1 VGGHRG
7 EEGRVAE
14 DGLPA
19 AGDGA
24 EAEEEEGRHAGEH
37 LEEQVVGE
45 TRPDG
50 GVHRHVGVVV
60 VVEEERGRGRGGGGG
75 SGGGGLALGEGGRR

>member
-1 VGGHRG
+1 VRRQGPWEGTAR

-24 EAEEEEGRHAGEH
+24 EAEEEEGRHTGEH

-50 GVHRHVGVVV
+50 GVHRHVRVVV
-60 VVEEERGRGRGGGGG
+60 VVEEEERDRGRRGGGGG
-75 SGGGGLALGEGGRR
+75 GGG